1 VASRQTRKASER
13 DAEEAAAPAS
23 RKAAANGRALVQKAE
38 AAVAAKAEA
47 AVSRSPSSSLARKAE
62 AAVARAENRNAKAA
76 GRAGAQAARAESR
89 NAKAAGRAGAQAARA
104 ESRNA
109 KAAGRAGAQAARKRR
124 SAPNRK
130 APSPSLT
137 VRGIGMAA
145 GGVML
150 GLGVGLA
157 VERALVGHDRRRDD
171 PEAGERFGRL
181 RGTRHSLTSF
191 DGTRL
196 HVEEFGSGPCLVFSH
211 GFSLTQDAWHYQRR
225 DLPASFRCVFFDQ
238 RGHGRSGR
246 PRKDDYSLRAFAED
260 LRAVIDWTGES
271 RVVVIAHSLAGMAA
285 LQFAALFPEEMG
297 QRLAGLVLVDTT
309 YADALRGMTGSLTAR
324 GAAQIQRA
332 AITAGFR
339 FIGQD
344 PVRANQLR
352 RRGSD
357 FGYLGTRLFGF
368 GSNPSP
374 SQVAFTDRLLAGTDV
389 EVWAK
394 VFPSLIDFDLSE
406 VLEGL
411 ALPTLIVCGDKDRLT
426 PPAQARHMASKIA
439 ESRLLILEDA
449 GHMAFLEEHE
459 VLDAEITEFARQ
471 ALGPKRRRRIGGV
484 VRRTR

>member
-1 VASRQTRKASER
+1 MAAKQSRQTSPNGKAPSLSTR
-13 DAEEAAAPAS
+13 EAGAP
-23 RKAAANGRALVQKAE
+23 
-38 AAVAAKAEA
+38 
-47 AVSRSPSSSLARKAE
+47 LARKAP
-62 AAVARAENRNAKAA
+62 A
-76 GRAGAQAARAESR
+76 GRS
-89 NAKAAGRAGAQAARA
+89 
-104 ESRNA
+104 
-109 KAAGRAGAQAARKRR
+109 
-124 SAPNRK
+124 

-150 GLGVGLA
+150 GIGVGLA
-157 VERALVGHDRRRDD
+157 VERVLVGHDRKRDD
-171 PEAGERFGRL
+171 LEAGERFGRL
-181 RGTRHSLTSF
+181 RGTRHSITSS

-196 HVEEFGSGPCLVFSH
+196 HIEEFGSGPCLVFSH

-246 PRKDDYSLRAFAED
+246 PRKDDYSLGAFAND
-260 LRAVIDWTGES
+260 LKAVIDWTGER
-271 RVVVIAHSLAGMAA
+271 RVVVVAHSMAGMAA

-297 QRLAGLVLVDTT
+297 RRVAGLVLVDTT
-309 YADALRGMTGSLTAR
+309 YMDALRGMTASLTSR
-324 GAAQIQRA
+324 GAAQVQRA
-332 AITAGFR
+332 AITASFR

-394 VFPSLIDFDLSE
+394 VFPSLVNFDLSE
-406 VLEGL
+406 VLEHL
-411 ALPTLIVCGDKDRLT
+411 AMPTLILVGDKDRLT
-426 PPAQARHMASKIA
+426 PPAQARHMASKISEA
-439 ESRLLILEDA
+439 RLVILEDA

-459 VLDAEITEFARQ
+459 VLDAEIAEFASQ
-471 ALGPKRRRRIGGV
+471 ALGPAPRRRIGGV
-484 VRRTR
+484 TRRTR